1 MCIRI
6 ILWSTIGGRGEFVL
20 KQTAHFVL
28 KFDLEVQSV
37 PAGLV
42 GGRVIEPSDAAE
54 TLGDHTHYTFTSMKM
69 FRNSDSQE
77 FL

>member
-42 GGRVIEPSDAAE
+42 GGRVIDQSDAQGPKSE
-54 TLGDHTHYTFTSMKM
+54 RKFSIGIPISYPGDAT
-69 FRNSDSQE
+69 
-77 FL
+77 